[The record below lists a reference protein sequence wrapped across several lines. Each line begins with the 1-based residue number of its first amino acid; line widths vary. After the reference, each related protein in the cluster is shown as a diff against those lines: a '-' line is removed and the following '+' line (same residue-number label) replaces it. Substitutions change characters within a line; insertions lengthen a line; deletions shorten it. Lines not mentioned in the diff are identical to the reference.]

1 MPLTDF
7 ELLSICE
14 QEITRSR
21 AAYDDVRAE
30 QDSAIRQYYL
40 RPNGKEREGY
50 SSSQTSETR
59 DAIEQML
66 PIVVDMFIQPESPV
80 VFRPRSANDLAQA
93 QQETA
98 LVNHVIY
105 TQNDGAMLFVRWF
118 KEALLLKNGYVKVF
132 WDEKVNDRIEKYKG
146 LTLEEYQRTL
156 AELDERDE
164 VIKVKERFDKKTL
177 EPLYDCEIRVVN
189 GDPQVKLMVCPSSR
203 VLVTPEHNEVS
214 LANARWCCHYEL
226 RTKSDLIV
234 DGYSKSLVEDIPAM
248 TAEDMDKLSERYIAD
263 ASGVYGTANGD
274 VSRDLV
280 VVYEHYLRAD
290 RNGDGK
296 AELLQVIIAGSATNG
311 KVLSVQEVDF
321 VPLIAVT
328 PFVQPHEHYGLA
340 LADFTRSFQDT
351 NTHILRQMLDNI
363 NLTNNPML
371 YVNTSAVK
379 NPEALAK
386 ARLGGLLMGTQ
397 DAMPVTPVTVPFTAA
412 QSFQVLQELNV
423 RMERST
429 GLSEAATG
437 LNAEVLS
444 HSTNLVGAMTLNQA
458 QLRARMVA
466 TTFAESGVKE
476 LVLRVRELVM
486 KHMDGEEV
494 VQVSGQDVP
503 VAPRSWIR
511 NRAAMVRI
519 GLGSVQKAE
528 RVGVLQNLIALQEKV
543 FAAQGTLD
551 GPLLNHQNV
560 YNALSEVAVLTGVQ
574 GQDRYFSN
582 PQPFLEAKAMQP
594 DEPQPIDTALELEA
608 AKVTAKT
615 QKDAADIELER
626 EKIDLMR
633 RELDLKERELAL
645 RATQRTSSVKEK
657 FGVQ

>member
-1 MPLTDF
+1 VALTDN
-7 ELLSICE
+7 ELLAICE

-30 QDSAIRQYYL
+30 QAAAIRQYYL

-50 SSSQTSETR
+50 SQSQTSETR

-80 VFRPRSANDLAQA
+80 VFKPRSAGDLAQA

-105 TQNDGAMLFVRWF
+105 TQNEGAMLFVRWF

-164 VIKVKERFDKKTL
+164 VVKVKERFDKKTL
-177 EPLYDCEIRVVN
+177 EPLFDCEIRVVN

-203 VLVTPEHNEVS
+203 VLVTPEHNDVS

-263 ASGVYGTANGD
+263 AGGVYGTANGD

-280 VVYEHYLRAD
+280 VVYEHYMRAD

-296 AELLQVIIAGSATNG
+296 AELLQIIIAGSATNG

-321 VPLIAVT
+321 VPIIAAT

-340 LADFTRSFQDT
+340 LADLTRSFQDT

-371 YVNTSAVK
+371 YVNTAAVK

-386 ARLGGLLMGTQ
+386 ARLGGLLLGTQ
-397 DAMPVTPVTVPFTAA
+397 DTMPVTPVTVPFTAA
-412 QSFQVLQELNV
+412 QSFQVLQELNL

-437 LNAEVLS
+437 LNAEALAQ
-444 HSTNLVGAMTLNQA
+444 STNLVGAMALSQA
-458 QLRARMVA
+458 QMRARMVA

-486 KHMDGEEV
+486 KHMEGEEV
-494 VQVSGQDVP
+494 VQVSGQDIP
-503 VAPRSWIR
+503 VSPRSWIR
-511 NRAAMVRI
+511 NRAAQVRI

-528 RVGVLQNLIALQEKV
+528 RVGILQNLIALQEKV
-543 FAAQGTLD
+543 FAAQGSLD

-560 YNALSEVAVLTGVQ
+560 YNVLSEVASLTGTQ

-582 PQPFLEAKAMQP
+582 PQPFLEAKAQQP

-633 RELDLKERELAL
+633 RELDLKEKELAL
-645 RATQRTSSVKEK
+645 KAVQRPSSVKEK
-657 FGVQ
+657 FGI